1 MTQMQI
7 MDKKLDL
14 IAGCLLAADA
24 RSREK
29 AKTALGAFLA
39 GLPIE
44 GEKRARTQN
53 ETIRDILLE
62 LGAGEHLDGYEY
74 LVEAIEAKLGGQHHH
89 IYAGVAKKYKI
100 TETRV
105 ERCCRGVVS
114 WIFRVGDP
122 GKLYRFFGG
131 TIPEDSGRPTNYAF
145 IARVANEVKRRMEE
159 V

>member
-7 MDKKLDL
+7 MDRKLEL
-14 IAGCLLAADA
+14 ITAYLLAKDA

-29 AKTALGAFLA
+29 AKTALGAFRA

-89 IYAGVAKKYKI
+89 IYAGVARKHEI
-100 TETRV
+100 TESRV
-105 ERCCRGVVS
+105 ERACRGVVS
-114 WIFRVGDP
+114 WVFRVGEP
-122 GKLYRFFGG
+122 EKLYRFFGG
-131 TIPEDSGRPTNYAF
+131 TVPQESGRPTNYAF
-145 IARVANEVKRRMEE
+145 IARIANEVKRRTEE